1 VNGSSTP
8 PRSTLL
14 WALATIA
21 CAALTAFLVSFLTVK
36 PRPIVAAPA
45 QAATPS
51 EASFH
56 AWLHENLHIS
66 PEQHDRLA
74 PFEEKYEADRLRL
87 REEIRA
93 AGQQLAAAIR
103 ENNRDSPN
111 LAAALR
117 QLNTAQGELQQATLD
132 HFFVMKDHLQP
143 EQAEKLLQWTHENIL
158 HGYGD

>member
-1 VNGSSTP
+1 MNGSP

-21 CAALTAFLVSFLTVK
+21 SAALTAFLVSWLAVK
-36 PRPIVAAPA
+36 PRPIVAAPPQPA
-45 QAATPS
+45 SS

-66 PEQHDRLA
+66 PEQHEKLA

-87 REEIRA
+87 REEIRV

-103 ENNRDSPN
+103 ENKRDSPN
-111 LAAALR
+111 LATALR
-117 QLNTAQGELQQATLD
+117 RLNTAQGELQQATLD

-143 EQAEKLLQWTHENIL
+143 EQAEKLLLWTHDNIL